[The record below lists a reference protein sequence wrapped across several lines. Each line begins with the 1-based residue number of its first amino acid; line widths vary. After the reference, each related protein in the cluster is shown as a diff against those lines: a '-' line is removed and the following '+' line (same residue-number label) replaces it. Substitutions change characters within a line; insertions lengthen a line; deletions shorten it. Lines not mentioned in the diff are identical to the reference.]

1 MLRRQIVQTRSRV
14 LFLQFGR
21 RLLFGVG
28 VLGVCFSFVACFL
41 VPGTLDLNRLL
52 VLGLSASLA
61 TNVFLLSQ
69 TLYKTDYDESFGTRE
84 SVFRIPV
91 IILSLF
97 AIATVTAPL
106 WANNFYLSGNT
117 TNSREL
123 EAPPIAS
130 SNSQAVEVLRVWAAP
145 GQPQQLT
152 LRTTWKDAGA
162 WGLLLADVARHAA
175 NAYANEGQNKAEVLR
190 KIRRLLDAEF
200 SRPTDN
206 PIEIK

>member
-1 MLRRQIVQTRSRV
+1 VQTKSKV
-14 LFLQFGR
+14 LFPQFVR
-21 RLLFGVG
+21 RLLLGAG
-28 VLGVCFSFVACFL
+28 VLGVCFLFVAWFL
-41 VPGTLDLNRLL
+41 VPGTASLNRLL
-52 VLGLSASLA
+52 LSGLFASLA
-61 TNVFLLSQ
+61 TNVSLLSRMF
-69 TLYKTDYDESFGTRE
+69 YKKGYDKGVGTRE
-84 SVFRIPV
+84 SIFRTPV
-91 IILSLF
+91 IILGAILPVF
-97 AIATVTAPL
+97 AIATVTAPV
-106 WANNFYLSGNT
+106 WANNSHLSGNA

-175 NAYANEGQNKAEVLR
+175 NAYANEGQNKAEVLSR
-190 KIRRLLDAEF
+190 IRRLLDAEF

-206 PIEIK
+206 PTEIK